1 MSNQG
6 RPSSAIPD
14 EREYKLLF
22 AVRKSIRYHDHRR
35 NFYLKTESWMTF
47 ASLVFGSAA
56 AVNALSQ
63 SGVEWIGWAAPGL
76 VAVLS
81 AASLA
86 IRASRKAALHSDLC
100 SRFARLEQSFLGPL
114 SPAGID
120 KIEAERLDIEISEPI
135 TLQALNR
142 TCHNEVLRSENRFD
156 KLEPLGLH
164 HRLLKNLLRFDYLP
178 VRNTLETT
186 SPAP

>member
-6 RPSSAIPD
+6 RPSSATPN

-86 IRASRKAALHSDLC
+86 IRASRKAALHANLY
-100 SRFARLEQSFLGPL
+100 SRFARLEKRFLRPP
-114 SPAGID
+114 SPDELGE
-120 KIEAERLDIEISEPI
+120 IEAERLDIEMDEP
-135 TLQALNR
+135 TPFQALNR
-142 TCHNEVLRSENRFD
+142 TCHNEILRSEGQFCL
-156 KLEPLGLH
+156 LEPLRIH
-164 HRLLKNLLRFDYLP
+164 HRLLKNLFRFDYLP
-178 VRNTLETT
+178 VRG
-186 SPAP
+186 